1 MSTRFDASES
11 RLTWKSRCVRVP
23 LTIGVIG
30 SLLLAACSSSDQ
42 QNSDPTSPGQ
52 TTQQSEQQVQNPTHV
67 LQNVNLKL
75 ASNGN
80 VSAIDTNN
88 IYVNEQEH
96 KSSSKTINF
105 KVKDVI
111 NDVPVRVSTQY
122 QSSKGTGTNLKDL
135 NGYSGELTIKV
146 TVENLT
152 LKSQEVSYDAGGTKR
167 TNQALVGVPFTVA
180 GSVSLDNVKSNQ
192 IITSGDKTDDSA
204 TNGVISTTGDG
215 KANVQWGAILAPPTS
230 GASTSFT
237 LKVNAQDFKAPDFDI
252 AVQPG
257 FASDLSGESVLNNSF
272 NKNDANQVAML
283 QRTIDLVNNVDST
296 ITSAS
301 SQVNELRSSLDNT
314 SDTLGQDAAKN
325 LQANSESLTKRMAE
339 LDGQIQSLKD
349 DLAKT
354 ADGNKNQ
361 LISQLESTV
370 NTMDTLLGD
379 TSQVPNV
386 SVSHQNGSCTVD
398 RGAAGGGSSVYGNL
412 VQLSQ
417 ILNNYADASGDCQH
431 ALTDSLRQTIGPDNP
446 SPEVCRDGSSVTCS
460 LYGASVTSQAS
471 LIGLVANGEKL
482 VNELQPEY
490 LKGANKN
497 YRALRGEVD
506 NLTKYLQSDEGKKA
520 IRDHQQNGD
529 VTESLKSSRRSVDE
543 LKKTSDEL
551 TKALN
556 SLHSK
561 AVAARNDVSG
571 NSNSIDQQNED
582 IANEL
587 CKLSVENG
595 GKLSQEEVDR
605 LRSYLTS
612 TPCGETPRTP
622 QRDQNNQNQ
631 GDQNTPNNNQNGN
644 NGNQNDQNQGHQ
656 DNNQNTPNNNQ
667 NGQND
672 QNGQGGAQV
681 TPQNDPTENGQNGQ
695 NGQNDQNGQNQNTPN
710 NNQNGNNANQGGTPV
725 VPAAHRFAADKL
737 QAPEGYGQAMD
748 ERLNNQARAWDEVIK
763 ETDLQNPTTPLA
775 QNAKG
780 FSDQVNSL
788 DSALSSVEKAYAGEG
803 DDQNRDRDDR
813 QNDPNSLDE
822 KLKSLTSA
830 SDELGKNLDEL
841 SSQHSELSE
850 ALKNAFKDSADETS
864 KNINN
869 LISQEIRQVSAQGS
883 AGADSIQNS
892 FTSSIYGLAEAS
904 NVIVR
909 DAGNS
914 LEAQRRD
921 IAGKVENLKAS
932 LDGVTQS
939 SLEQLDART
948 GNASR
953 DLAGASV
960 LLADDLNKVIL
971 DLGDSRV
978 DGSGLLG
985 ALKTNAAKAGAA
997 DFQLALAS
1005 QNAQGYTSVRAED
1018 IAAVQLRQ
1026 AQFKASLEKLKS
1038 LPSFHLPD
1046 GGKAEVKVVYTF
1058 HIGDM

>member
-431 ALTDSLRQTIGPDNP
+431 ALADSLRQTIGPDNP

-695 NGQNDQNGQNQNTPN
+695 NDQNGQNQNTPN

-850 ALKNAFKDSADETS
+850 ALKNAFKDSADDTS

>member
-431 ALTDSLRQTIGPDNP
+431 ALADSLRQTIGPDNP

-695 NGQNDQNGQNQNTPN
+695 NDQNQNTPN

>member
-431 ALTDSLRQTIGPDNP
+431 ALADSLRQTIGPDNP
-446 SPEVCRDGSSVTCS
+446 SPEVCRDRSSVTCS

-551 TKALN
+551 TKAFN

-695 NGQNDQNGQNQNTPN
+695 NDQNGQNQNTPN

-725 VPAAHRFAADKL
+725 VPAAHRFAVDKL

>member
-431 ALTDSLRQTIGPDNP
+431 ALADSLRQTIGPDNP

-497 YRALRGEVD
+497 YRALRGEID

-644 NGNQNDQNQGHQ
+644 NGNQNNQNQGNQ

-681 TPQNDPTENGQNGQ
+681 TPQNDPTENGQ

>member
-622 QRDQNNQNQ
+622 QHDQNNQNQ

-644 NGNQNDQNQGHQ
+644 NGNQNNQNQGNQ
-656 DNNQNTPNNNQ
+656 DNNQNSPNHNQ

-681 TPQNDPTENGQNGQ
+681 TPQNDPTE

-822 KLKSLTSA
+822 KLKALTSA

-1038 LPSFHLPD
+1038 
-1046 GGKAEVKVVYTF
+1046 
-1058 HIGDM
+1058 

>member
-431 ALTDSLRQTIGPDNP
+431 ALADSLRQTIGPDNP

-529 VTESLKSSRRSVDE
+529 ITESLKSSRRSVDE

-631 GDQNTPNNNQNGN
+631 GNQNTPNNNQNGN
-644 NGNQNDQNQGHQ
+644 NGNQNDQNQGNQ

-681 TPQNDPTENGQNGQ
+681 TPQNDPTENGQNG
-695 NGQNDQNGQNQNTPN
+695 QNGQNQNTPN

-775 QNAKG
+775 RNAKG

>member
-431 ALTDSLRQTIGPDNP
+431 ALADSLRQTIGPDNP

-695 NGQNDQNGQNQNTPN
+695 NDQNGQNQNTPN

-822 KLKSLTSA
+822 KLKALTSA

>member
-497 YRALRGEVD
+497 YRALRGEID

-644 NGNQNDQNQGHQ
+644 N
-656 DNNQNTPNNNQ
+656 
-667 NGQND
+667 
-672 QNGQGGAQV
+672 
-681 TPQNDPTENGQNGQ
+681 
-695 NGQNDQNGQNQNTPN
+695 
-710 NNQNGNNANQGGTPV
+710 ANQGGTPV

-841 SSQHSELSE
+841 SNQHSELSE

>member
-431 ALTDSLRQTIGPDNP
+431 ALADSLRQTIGPDNP

-497 YRALRGEVD
+497 YRALRGEID

-681 TPQNDPTENGQNGQ
+681 TPQNDPTENGQN
-695 NGQNDQNGQNQNTPN
+695 DQNGQNQNTPN

-841 SSQHSELSE
+841 SSQHAELSK

>member
-529 VTESLKSSRRSVDE
+529 ITESLKSSRRSVDE

-595 GKLSQEEVDR
+595 GKLSQEEADR

-622 QRDQNNQNQ
+622 QHDQNNQNQ

-644 NGNQNDQNQGHQ
+644 NGNQNNQNQGNQ
-656 DNNQNTPNNNQ
+656 DNNQNTPTNNQ

-681 TPQNDPTENGQNGQ
+681 TPQNDPTES
-695 NGQNDQNGQNQNTPN
+695 GQNDQNGQNGQNQNTPN

>member
-695 NGQNDQNGQNQNTPN
+695 NDQNGQNQNTPN

-1026 AQFKASLEKLKS
+1026 GQVQGALGKPKS
-1038 LPSFHLPD
+1038 PPP
-1046 GGKAEVKVVYTF
+1046 TP
-1058 HIGDM
+1058 

>member
-529 VTESLKSSRRSVDE
+529 ITESLKSSRRSVDE

-644 NGNQNDQNQGHQ
+644 NGNQNNQNQGHQ

-681 TPQNDPTENGQNGQ
+681 TPQNDPTENGQ

-803 DDQNRDRDDR
+803 GDQNRDRDDR

>member
-431 ALTDSLRQTIGPDNP
+431 ALADSLRQTIGPDNP

-497 YRALRGEVD
+497 YRALRGEID

-631 GDQNTPNNNQNGN
+631 GDQNTPNNIQNGN

-681 TPQNDPTENGQNGQ
+681 TPQNDPTE

>member
-431 ALTDSLRQTIGPDNP
+431 ALADSLRQTIGPDNP

-482 VNELQPEY
+482 VNDLQPEY

-529 VTESLKSSRRSVDE
+529 ITESLKSSRRSVDE

-644 NGNQNDQNQGHQ
+644 NGNQNNQNQGNQ

-681 TPQNDPTENGQNGQ
+681 TPQNDPTE

>member
-431 ALTDSLRQTIGPDNP
+431 ALADSLRQTIGPDNP

-644 NGNQNDQNQGHQ
+644 NANQNNQNQGHQ

-667 NGQND
+667 NDQND

-681 TPQNDPTENGQNGQ
+681 TPQNDPTENGQ

>member
-417 ILNNYADASGDCQH
+417 ILNNYADASGDCQR
-431 ALTDSLRQTIGPDNP
+431 ALADSLRQTIGPDNP

-644 NGNQNDQNQGHQ
+644 NGNQNNQNQGNQ

-681 TPQNDPTENGQNGQ
+681 TPQNDPTENGQN
-695 NGQNDQNGQNQNTPN
+695 DQNGQNQNTPN
-710 NNQNGNNANQGGTPV
+710 NNQNGNNGNQGGTPV

-841 SSQHSELSE
+841 SNQHSELSE

>member
-379 TSQVPNV
+379 TSQGPNV

-431 ALTDSLRQTIGPDNP
+431 ALADSLRQTIGPDNP

-644 NGNQNDQNQGHQ
+644 NGNQNNQNQGNQ

-681 TPQNDPTENGQNGQ
+681 TPQNDPTENGQ

-822 KLKSLTSA
+822 KLKALTSA

>member
-431 ALTDSLRQTIGPDNP
+431 ALADSLRQTIGPDNP

-644 NGNQNDQNQGHQ
+644 NGNQNDQNQGNQ

-681 TPQNDPTENGQNGQ
+681 TPQNDPTE

-822 KLKSLTSA
+822 KLKALTSA

>member
-431 ALTDSLRQTIGPDNP
+431 ALADSLRQTIGPDNP

-644 NGNQNDQNQGHQ
+644 NGNQNNQNQGNQ

-681 TPQNDPTENGQNGQ
+681 TPQNDPTENGQ

-803 DDQNRDRDDR
+803 DDQNRDHDDR

-948 GNASR
+948 GSASR

>member
-431 ALTDSLRQTIGPDNP
+431 ALADSLRQTIGPDNP

-482 VNELQPEY
+482 VNDLQPEY

-529 VTESLKSSRRSVDE
+529 ITESLKSSRRSVDE

-644 NGNQNDQNQGHQ
+644 NGNQNNQNQGNQ

-667 NGQND
+667 KGQND

-681 TPQNDPTENGQNGQ
+681 TPQNDPTENGQ

>member
-431 ALTDSLRQTIGPDNP
+431 ALADSLRQTIGPDNP
-446 SPEVCRDGSSVTCS
+446 SPEVCRDRSSVTCS

-681 TPQNDPTENGQNGQ
+681 TPQNDPTENGQ

-985 ALKTNAAKAGAA
+985 ALKTNAAKADAA

>member
-431 ALTDSLRQTIGPDNP
+431 ALADSLRQTIGPDNP

-622 QRDQNNQNQ
+622 QHDQNNQNQ

-644 NGNQNDQNQGHQ
+644 NGNQNNQNQGNQ
-656 DNNQNTPNNNQ
+656 DNNQNTPTNNQ

-681 TPQNDPTENGQNGQ
+681 TPQNDPTES
-695 NGQNDQNGQNQNTPN
+695 GQNDQNGQNQNTPN

>member
-497 YRALRGEVD
+497 YRALRGEID

-644 NGNQNDQNQGHQ
+644 NGNQNNQNQGHQ

-681 TPQNDPTENGQNGQ
+681 TPQNDPTE

-841 SSQHSELSE
+841 SNQHSELSE

>member
-667 NGQND
+667 KGQND

-681 TPQNDPTENGQNGQ
+681 TPQNDPTENGQ

-725 VPAAHRFAADKL
+725 VPAAHRFAAEKL

>member
-417 ILNNYADASGDCQH
+417 ILNNYADASGDCQR
-431 ALTDSLRQTIGPDNP
+431 ALADSLRQTIGPDNP
-446 SPEVCRDGSSVTCS
+446 SPEVCRDRSSVTCS

-644 NGNQNDQNQGHQ
+644 NGNQNNQNQGHQ

-681 TPQNDPTENGQNGQ
+681 TPQNDPTENGQ

-948 GNASR
+948 GSASR

>member
-431 ALTDSLRQTIGPDNP
+431 ALADSLRQTIGPDNP

-644 NGNQNDQNQGHQ
+644 NGNQNNQNQGHQ

-681 TPQNDPTENGQNGQ
+681 TPQNDPTENGQ

-803 DDQNRDRDDR
+803 DDQNRDHDDR

>member
-431 ALTDSLRQTIGPDNP
+431 ALADSLRQTIGPDNP

-667 NGQND
+667 KGQND

-681 TPQNDPTENGQNGQ
+681 TPQNDPTENGQ

-803 DDQNRDRDDR
+803 DDQNRDHDDR

>member
-417 ILNNYADASGDCQH
+417 ILNNYADASGDCQR
-431 ALTDSLRQTIGPDNP
+431 ALADSLRQTIGPDNP

-497 YRALRGEVD
+497 YRALRGEID

-695 NGQNDQNGQNQNTPN
+695 NDQNGQNQNTPN

-841 SSQHSELSE
+841 SSQHAELSE

>member
-431 ALTDSLRQTIGPDNP
+431 ALADSLRQTIGPDNP

-644 NGNQNDQNQGHQ
+644 NGNQNNQNQGNQ

-681 TPQNDPTENGQNGQ
+681 TPQNDPTE

-841 SSQHSELSE
+841 SSQHAELSE

-960 LLADDLNKVIL
+960 LLANDLNKVIL

>member
-529 VTESLKSSRRSVDE
+529 ITESLKSSRRSVDE

-667 NGQND
+667 KGQND

-681 TPQNDPTENGQNGQ
+681 TPQNDPTENGQ

>member
-301 SQVNELRSSLDNT
+301 SQVSELRSSLDNT

-681 TPQNDPTENGQNGQ
+681 TPQNDPTENGQND
-695 NGQNDQNGQNQNTPN
+695 QNDQNGQNQNTPN

>member
-111 NDVPVRVSTQY
+111 NDVPGRVSTQY

-431 ALTDSLRQTIGPDNP
+431 ALADSLRQTIGPDNP

-681 TPQNDPTENGQNGQ
+681 TPQNDPTENGQND
-695 NGQNDQNGQNQNTPN
+695 QNDQNGQNQNTPN

>member
-431 ALTDSLRQTIGPDNP
+431 ALADSLRQTIGPDNP
-446 SPEVCRDGSSVTCS
+446 SPEFCRDGSSVTCS

-497 YRALRGEVD
+497 YRALRGEID

-681 TPQNDPTENGQNGQ
+681 TPQNDPTENGQN
-695 NGQNDQNGQNQNTPN
+695 DQNGQNQNTPN

-813 QNDPNSLDE
+813 QNDPSSLDE

>member
-431 ALTDSLRQTIGPDNP
+431 ALADSLRQTIGPDNP

-529 VTESLKSSRRSVDE
+529 ITESLKSSRRSVDE

-644 NGNQNDQNQGHQ
+644 NGNQNDQNQGNQ

-681 TPQNDPTENGQNGQ
+681 TPQNDPTENGQ

>member
-417 ILNNYADASGDCQH
+417 ILNSYADASGDCQH
-431 ALTDSLRQTIGPDNP
+431 ALADSLRQTIGPDNP

-520 IRDHQQNGD
+520 IRDHQQNGN

-681 TPQNDPTENGQNGQ
+681 TPQNDPTENGQ

>member
-431 ALTDSLRQTIGPDNP
+431 ALADSLRQTIGPDNP

-622 QRDQNNQNQ
+622 QHDQNNQNQ

-644 NGNQNDQNQGHQ
+644 NGNQNNQNQGNQ

-681 TPQNDPTENGQNGQ
+681 TPQNDPTES
-695 NGQNDQNGQNQNTPN
+695 GQNDQNGQNGQNQNTPN

-948 GNASR
+948 GSASR

>member
-431 ALTDSLRQTIGPDNP
+431 ALADSLRQTIGPDNP

-529 VTESLKSSRRSVDE
+529 ITESLKSSRRSVDE

-644 NGNQNDQNQGHQ
+644 NGNQNNQNQGNQ

-681 TPQNDPTENGQNGQ
+681 TPQNDPTE

-822 KLKSLTSA
+822 KLKVLTSA

>member
-695 NGQNDQNGQNQNTPN
+695 NDQNGQNQNTPN

-775 QNAKG
+775 HNAKG

>member
-431 ALTDSLRQTIGPDNP
+431 ALADSLRQTIGPDNP

-644 NGNQNDQNQGHQ
+644 NGNQNDQNQGNQ

-681 TPQNDPTENGQNGQ
+681 TPQNDPTE

-841 SSQHSELSE
+841 SSQHAELSE

>member
-431 ALTDSLRQTIGPDNP
+431 ALADSLRQTIGPDNP

-529 VTESLKSSRRSVDE
+529 ITESLKSSRRSVDE

-644 NGNQNDQNQGHQ
+644 NGNQNNQNQGNQ

-681 TPQNDPTENGQNGQ
+681 TPQNDPTENGQ

-948 GNASR
+948 GSASR

-1005 QNAQGYTSVRAED
+1005 QNAQGYTSVRTED